1 MIKLSLLSMLVIFIG
16 GFFSDSAYAQV
27 DRFNTYQYDGSK
39 NHWYEWWY
47 YKVVI
52 PPTNR
57 SFYFVYGVVNPWDK
71 EQTIKGTRAY
81 VGMGDF
87 AKNFQST
94 LNLPPQYFSASKT
107 ETLIKVGDAGLAT
120 DKNFKGLLIGDGG
133 ELIQWNVN
141 IDKKWAFNAEG
152 WALGK
157 NITNIEWY
165 PAQADARCSGSVSI
179 DGEVVSF
186 QDAPCYQDRNWG
198 RSFPD
203 WWAWVVS
210 NHFEGHPG
218 TTLAIGGGKP
228 KFIGDVDPIES
239 VTIGLK
245 HKGREYSWRPNDMD
259 LIKIDIRMGKW
270 EILGVSPRHKIE
282 VSASA
287 PREKFMDLQ
296 FMTPTGE
303 IFHDYETLNGHIE
316 VKLYQRHPV
325 NPGKWK
331 LIDHLTSEYGGIE
344 YGSTQVYPFFNLG
357 DAVL

>member
-1 MIKLSLLSMLVIFIG
+1 MKISLLSLLIVFTG
-16 GFFSDSAYAQV
+16 GCIANLASGQTDP
-27 DRFNTYQYDGSK
+27 FNTYRYDGSR

-47 YKVVI
+47 YKIIV

-57 SFYFVYGVVNPWDK
+57 AFYFVYGVVNPWDT

-87 AKNFQST
+87 SKNFQST
-94 LNLPPQYFSASKT
+94 INLPPEAFSASSK
-107 ETLIKVGDAGLAT
+107 ETLVKIGSVGVAT
-120 DKNFKGLLIGDGG
+120 DKYFKGQMVG
-133 ELIQWNVN
+133 ESGEKIRWDVN
-141 IDKKWAFNAEG
+141 INKRWAFNAEG

-165 PAQADARCSGSVSI
+165 PAQADARCSGHVVI
-179 DGEVVSF
+179 DGDNVSF
-186 QDAPCYQDRNWG
+186 EDVPCYQDRNWG

-228 KFIGDVDPIES
+228 KFIGDLDPIES
-239 VTIGLK
+239 VSIGLK
-245 HKGREYSWRPNDMD
+245 HKGHEYSWRANYMD
-259 LIKIDIRMGKW
+259 LVKINIRMGKW
-270 EILGVSPRHKIE
+270 EILGLSSRYKIE

-303 IFHDYETLNGHIE
+303 VFHDYETLNGHIE
-316 VKLYQRHPV
+316 VKLYQRHSV
-325 NPGKWK
+325 KPGKWN
-331 LIDHLTSEYGGIE
+331 LIDHIVSDYGGIE
-344 YGSTQVYPFFNLG
+344 YGSAQVYPFFNLV
-357 DAVL
+357 DAIL